1 MKRFSL
7 KFNLRDKSMFTRCCG
22 LMLALCY
29 SAPIAAQDWNQW
41 MGANRDG
48 VWNDTGTLT
57 SFPSTGPK
65 VLWRAKVA
73 NGYAGPA
80 VAGGKV
86 FVADYVKQAG
96 DDTPDPGKRNELK
109 GKERLLCLDAKTGN
123 QVWAYEY
130 DCDYKFSYPNG
141 PRATPTVDG
150 DHVYFLG
157 AEGHLACLNTADGQ
171 KVWSHELKREY
182 GMDSAPHWGFAAHPL
197 VEGDWLYC
205 VVGGKGSVAVAF
217 DKKTGTE
224 KWRALDAK
232 SSGYCP
238 PTMIEAG
245 GTKQLLIWHP
255 ESLNGLNP
263 LTGEVYWSHAMK
275 PAYDM
280 SIIAPIKH
288 GDYLYATALQGTS
301 VLLKLDSAKPAVT
314 EVWSGYGPHPD
325 HNPPL
330 IIDEHI
336 YGLDEQGHM
345 RCFDLKTGR
354 RVWESLATAPKG
366 RPANSA
372 TGFIVRNGEHVYV
385 MIETGELLI
394 GKLSTS
400 GFEELGR
407 AKILE
412 PTSRTGNR
420 NVVWSHPAFSDRC
433 VFARNDQEIVCVSL
447 AKEE

>member
-1 MKRFSL
+1 
-7 KFNLRDKSMFTRCCG
+7 
-22 LMLALCY
+22 
-29 SAPIAAQDWNQW
+29 
-41 MGANRDG
+41 
-48 VWNDTGTLT
+48 
-57 SFPSTGPK
+57 
-65 VLWRAKVA
+65 
-73 NGYAGPA
+73 
-80 VAGGKV
+80 
-86 FVADYVKQAG
+86 
-96 DDTPDPGKRNELK
+96 
-109 GKERLLCLDAKTGN
+109 
-123 QVWAYEY
+123 
-130 DCDYKFSYPNG
+130 
-141 PRATPTVDG
+141 VDG
-150 DHVYFLG
+150 DRVYFLG
-157 AEGHLACLNTADGQ
+157 AEGHLACLNTADGN
-171 KVWSHELKREY
+171 KVWSRELKKEY
-182 GMDSAPHWGFAAHPL
+182 AMDSAPHWGFAAHPL
-197 VEGDWLYC
+197 IDGDLLYC

-245 GTKQLLIWHP
+245 GKKQLLIWHP
-255 ESLNGLNP
+255 ESLNSLNP

-301 VLLKLDSAKPAVT
+301 VLLKLDSSKPEVT
-314 EVWSGYGPHPD
+314 EVWSGHGPHPD

-330 IIDEHI
+330 IINGHI
-336 YGLDEQGHM
+336 YGVDEKGHT
-345 RCFDLKTGR
+345 RCFELKTGKR
-354 RVWESLATAPKG
+354 IWESLATAPNG

-372 TGFIVRNGEHVYV
+372 TGFMVQSGDHVYV

-394 GKLSTS
+394 AKLSET
-400 GFEELGR
+400 GFEELDR

-420 NVVWSHPAFSDRC
+420 KVVWSHPAFSGRC
-433 VFARNDQEIVCVSL
+433 IFARNDQEIVCVSL